1 MSAGSS
7 GKVVE
12 WGIQFTLDDAELV
25 AKVKAAKERTAALAK
40 SIESGTYY
48 QLQRSAMVAAK
59 EYDALIKKSN
69 QLILNEQRLARE
81 AERRQKY
88 GRLGVIYS
96 MTERYHH
103 EMEQRGY
110 KPGSMSLSGGL
121 MRVGAVGTGMLAGAA
136 AMGGNAVTETVAG
149 SFKMLGLTASRAMIP
164 ALMQGSKMIQDFAGW
179 IGKLVDQYPRL
190 AATLGTT
197 ALVMAGLGAVGG
209 GIRAIGYMAGGVKT
223 AGAMVGSAWAAGTG
237 ILATA
242 GMIPP
247 PPPTSAGK
255 SGAKPF
261 LPGMWTGGT
270 APTAQFAP
278 PTAKFATGAAAAGGG
293 AGLLGMGAKGVLGA
307 AARATGYGL
316 LAYGANEV
324 LGNPA
329 GKAWD
334 WAVDNNPFVS
344 KTVDAKGNRVNLQE
358 QREETKKRAMG
369 GLGLSLN
376 SYGAADY
383 RDAAQ
388 SAALNMTPLD
398 AKNFEEEVKNFQIAI
413 KEFHEV
419 AIKMNAA
426 AGNQTNYVP
435 PGR

>member
-136 AMGGNAVTETVAG
+136 AMGGNAVSETVAG
-149 SFKMLGLTASRAMIP
+149 SMKQVGLVASRAMIP
-164 ALMQGSKMIQDFAGW
+164 SLMTASKMMQDFAHGLDSF
-179 IGKLVDQYPRL
+179 IDKYPKLSQ
-190 AATLGTT
+190 TLGTT
-197 ALVMAGLGAVGG
+197 ALVMASLGAVGA
-209 GIRAIGYMAGGVKT
+209 GIRTVGWAAGGLRT
-223 AGAMVGSAWAAGTG
+223 AGAMAGSAWNAGAGILTTAGMISPPPPSSAGKGGTPTAQIAPPGSKVGDTVKAAGTG
-237 ILATA
+237 MIAGIAATA
-242 GMIPP
+242 ARI
-247 PPPTSAGK
+247 A
-255 SGAKPF
+255 
-261 LPGMWTGGT
+261 LPV
-270 APTAQFAP
+270 AI
-278 PTAKFATGAAAAGGG
+278 
-293 AGLLGMGAKGVLGA
+293 
-307 AARATGYGL
+307 
-316 LAYGANEV
+316 AYGIDQVAF
-324 LGNPA
+324 G
-329 GKAWD
+329 GKGTD
-334 WAVDNNPFVS
+334 WLLKTIDDNNPFTS
-344 KTVDAKGNRVNLQE
+344 KTVDAKGNRIDLQK
-358 QREETKKRAMG
+358 QREETKQRAMA

-388 SAALNMTPLD
+388 SAALNTTSLE
-398 AKNFEEEVKNFQIAI
+398 AENFALEVKNFNEAI
-413 KEFHEV
+413 KAFHE
-419 AIKMNAA
+419 AASKMNEAA
-426 AGNQTNYVP
+426 SNLNQTNYVP
-435 PGR
+435 PGLH